1 MSKRNHPLFMTRG
14 VPGTH
19 DINLINKTF
28 ANLKKKKD
36 LKQLQFQSLIRQ
48 LTIG

>member
-1 MSKRNHPLFMTRG
+1 MTRG

-19 DINLINKTF
+19 DINLISKTF
-28 ANLKKKKD
+28 ANLKKD